1 MKKRVKI
8 LLTVLIAALFMGCGV
23 GTSGGGDNASISNRP
38 VKAPVAIP
46 FPTLDPDID
55 LNPKYIPP
63 Q

>member
-1 MKKRVKI
+1 MIKI
-8 LLTVLIAALFMGCGV
+8 LSIALLSILFIGCGAS
-23 GTSGGGDNASISNRP
+23 TSGGGDNASVSNRP

-46 FPTLDPDID
+46 FPTLDPNID

>member
-1 MKKRVKI
+1 MKTKI
-8 LLTVLIAALFMGCGV
+8 IIPFIIFITTLFLGCGAE
-23 GTSGGGDNASISNRP
+23 TSGGGDNAAISNIP

-46 FPTLDPDID
+46 FPTLDPNID